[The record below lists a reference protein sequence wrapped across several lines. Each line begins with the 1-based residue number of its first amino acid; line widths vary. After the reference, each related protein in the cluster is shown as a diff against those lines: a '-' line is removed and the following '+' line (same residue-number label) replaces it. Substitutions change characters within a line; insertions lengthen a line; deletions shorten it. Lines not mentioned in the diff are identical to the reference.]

1 MLTNGTETKGQEYK
15 QINAAKK
22 QKNQQGFGNLTELG
36 GGFEFR
42 TGKAVNIRKA
52 KIPEKGNADK

>member
-1 MLTNGTETKGQEYK
+1 MAQ
-15 QINAAKK
+15 K
-22 QKNQQGFGNLTELG
+22 QKAGNISKKMLQRSRKISKALIISQNWG

-42 TGKAVNIRKA
+42 AGKAVNIRKA